1 MNDYEKGIISGIGQT
16 LSGHPFDTL
25 KVIRQNKIVVEKM
38 NLKRLY
44 KGLTLPLMANATIM
58 SSQYYFYHN
67 HSGLMAGI
75 ISGMMI
81 GPIDYFKIQKQLSK
95 DYKYTLRIPKGI
107 IPTIMRESLSVPIY
121 FNTYYKVNEKLNN
134 SFLSGGIAGVLSW
147 LIPYPIDTIK
157 SRMQLGYNLKDSI
170 KMGNYTRGL
179 SICLMRGF
187 IANGVGFSLVE
198 RLKINE

>member
-1 MNDYEKGIISGIGQT
+1 MKEYEKGIISGIGQS

-25 KVIRQNKIVVEKM
+25 KVKKQNNLPIKNI

-44 KGLTLPLMANATIM
+44 KGLTFPLMSNAVIM

-67 HSGLMAGI
+67 HSGILAGI

-81 GPIDYFKIQKQLSK
+81 GPIDYLKVQKQISK
-95 DYKYTLRIPKGI
+95 NYKYKLRMPLGMNASILRETLA
-107 IPTIMRESLSVPIY
+107 VPIY
-121 FNTYYKVNEKLNN
+121 FNSYYKLNEKLNN
-134 SFLSGGIAGVLSW
+134 SFISGGLAGVLSW

-157 SRMQLGYNLKDSI
+157 SRMHAGYNFKDSI
-170 KMGNYTRGL
+170 KMGNFSRGL

-187 IANGVGFSLVE
+187 VANGVGFSLVE
-198 RLKINE
+198 KLK

>member
-1 MNDYEKGIISGIGQT
+1 MNDCEKGIISGIGQT

-25 KVIRQNKIVVEKM
+25 KVIRQNKIVVENM

-44 KGLTLPLMANATIM
+44 KGLTFPLMSNAAIM

-67 HSGLMAGI
+67 HSGLLSGI

-81 GPIDYFKIQKQLSK
+81 GPIDYFKIQKQVNK
-95 DYKYTLRIPKGI
+95 DYKYTFKRPLGMSA
-107 IPTIMRESLSVPIY
+107 TIMRETLSVPIY
-121 FNTYYKVNEKLNN
+121 FNTYYKVNKEINN
-134 SFLSGGIAGVLSW
+134 SFLSGGIAGALSW
-147 LIPYPIDTIK
+147 LIAYPIDTIK
-157 SRMQLGYNLKDSI
+157 TRMQVGYNLKNSI

-198 RLKINE
+198 RLK